1 MATKPKKNARYDLNA
16 ADRRR
21 NLLIQ
26 IGLTSIV
33 VLLGVGL
40 VLYIVMGAD
49 KKPAAGEAKSIQVS
63 SSKLITK
70 EGTTEPKA
78 VVSLYEDFLCPHCGD
93 FEKTFGPTI
102 NQLIDSGAIAAD
114 YYMVAI
120 LDSPSTADY
129 SSRSAGAAY
138 CVADESKEAFR
149 RFHAALYAQQPGETG
164 GAFPDDARLIEVARQ
179 AGAGGTVPDCINK
192 GKYVE
197 MAQGLASASGIQ
209 STPTVKINGQEFDI
223 AGKTPEDLVNEVKS
237 IVGDVPGLMTRPAA
251 PNPTPPPAPPT
262 AP

>member
-1 MATKPKKNARYDLNA
+1 VATKPKKNARYDLNA

-26 IGLTSIV
+26 IGLTAIV

-49 KKPAAGEAKSIQVS
+49 KKPAAGEAKSVSVS

-78 VVSLYEDFLCPHCGD
+78 VVSLYEDFLCPHCGE
-93 FEKTFGPTI
+93 FEKKFGPTI
-102 NQLIDSGAIAAD
+102 NQLIDSGAIQAD

-120 LDSPSTADY
+120 LDSPSTANY
-129 SSRSAGAAY
+129 SSRAAGAAY

-164 GAFPDDARLIEVARQ
+164 GSYPDDARLIEVARQ
-179 AGAGGTVPDCINK
+179 AGAGGSVPDCINK
-192 GKYVE
+192 GKYVA
-197 MAQGLASASGIQ
+197 MVQGLASATGIQ
-209 STPTVKINGQEFDI
+209 STPTVKINGEEFDI
-223 AGKTPEDLVNEVKS
+223 STKSPEDFVNQIKS
-237 IVGDVPGLMTRPAA
+237 IVGDVPGMMTRPAA
-251 PNPTPPPAPPT
+251 PNPTPPAAPPA

>member
-1 MATKPKKNARYDLNA
+1 MATKPTKNARYDLKA

-26 IGLTSIV
+26 IGLTAVV

-49 KKPAAGEAKSIQVS
+49 KKPASGEAKAITVS

-78 VVSLYEDFLCPHCGD
+78 VVSLYEDFLCPHCGE
-93 FEKTFGPTI
+93 FEQKFGPTI
-102 NQLIDSGAIAAD
+102 GQLIDSGAIAAD

-120 LDSPSTADY
+120 LDQPSNDNY
-129 SSRSAGAAY
+129 SSRAGAAAY
-138 CVADESKEAFR
+138 CVADESKDAFR
-149 RFHAALYAQQPGETG
+149 RFHAALYAQQPGETT
-164 GAFPDDARLIEVARQ
+164 ASFPDNARLIEIARQ
-179 AGAGGTVPDCINK
+179 AGAAGSVPDCINK
-192 GKYVE
+192 GKYVP
-197 MAQGLASASGIQ
+197 MVQGLAQATQIQ
-209 STPTVKINGQEFDI
+209 STPTIKINGQDF
-223 AGKTPEDLVNEVKS
+223 AVTATTTPDDLVNQVKS
-237 IVGDVPGLMTRPAA
+237 IVGDVPGLMSKPAA
-251 PNPTPPPAPPT
+251 PTPTVPPT

>member
-26 IGLTSIV
+26 IGLTAVV

-49 KKPAAGEAKSIQVS
+49 KKPASGEAKAITVS

-78 VVSLYEDFLCPHCGD
+78 VVSLYEDFLCPHCGV
-93 FEKTFGPTI
+93 FEQKFGPTI
-102 NQLIDSGAIAAD
+102 SQLIDSGAIAAD

-120 LDSPSTADY
+120 LDQPSNDNY
-129 SSRSAGAAY
+129 SSRAGAAAY
-138 CVADESKEAFR
+138 CVADENKDAFR
-149 RFHAALYAQQPGETG
+149 RFHAALYAQQPGETV
-164 GAFPDDARLIEVARQ
+164 ASFPDNESLIKTARL
-179 AGAGGTVPDCINK
+179 AGAGGSVPDCINK
-192 GKYVE
+192 GKYVP
-197 MAQGLASASGIQ
+197 MVQGLAQATQIQ
-209 STPTVKINGQEFDI
+209 STPTIKINGQDFAVTETT
-223 AGKTPEDLVNEVKS
+223 TPDDLVNQVKS
-237 IVGDVPGLMTRPAA
+237 IVGDVPGLMSKPAA
-251 PNPTPPPAPPT
+251 PTPTVPPMAP
-262 AP
+262 

>member
-1 MATKPKKNARYDLNA
+1 VATKPKKNARYDLKA

-26 IGLTSIV
+26 IGLTAVV

-49 KKPAAGEAKSIQVS
+49 KKPASGEAKAITVS

-78 VVSLYEDFLCPHCGD
+78 VVSLYEDFLCPHCGE
-93 FEKTFGPTI
+93 FEQKFGPTI
-102 NQLIDSGAIAAD
+102 GQLIDSGAIAAD

-120 LDSPSTADY
+120 LDQPSNDNY
-129 SSRSAGAAY
+129 SSRAGAAAY
-138 CVADESKEAFR
+138 CVADESKDAFR
-149 RFHAALYAQQPGETG
+149 RFHAALYAQQPGETT
-164 GAFPDDARLIEVARQ
+164 ASFPDNARLIEIARQ
-179 AGAGGTVPDCINK
+179 AGAAGSVPDCINK
-192 GKYVE
+192 GKYVP
-197 MAQGLASASGIQ
+197 MVQGLAQATQIQ
-209 STPTVKINGQEFDI
+209 STPTIKINGQDF
-223 AGKTPEDLVNEVKS
+223 AVTATTTPDDLVNQVKS
-237 IVGDVPGLMTRPAA
+237 IVGDVPGLMSKPAA
-251 PNPTPPPAPPT
+251 PTPTVPPT

>member
-1 MATKPKKNARYDLNA
+1 VATKPKKNARYDLNA

-26 IGLTSIV
+26 IGLTAIV

-49 KKPAAGEAKSIQVS
+49 KKPSSGEAKSIRVS

-70 EGTTEPKA
+70 EGTTEPKV
-78 VVSLYEDFLCPHCGD
+78 VVSLYEDFLCPHCGE
-93 FEKTFGPTI
+93 FEQNFGPTI

-120 LDSPSTADY
+120 LDSPSTGNY
-129 SSRSAGAAY
+129 SSRAGAAAY
-138 CVADESKEAFR
+138 CVADESTDAFR
-149 RFHAALYAQQPGETG
+149 RFHAALYAQQPSETG
-164 GAFPDDARLIEVARQ
+164 GNVPDNARLIEIARQ
-179 AGAGGTVPDCINK
+179 AGAGGSVPDCINK
-192 GKYVE
+192 GKYVP
-197 MAQGLASASGIQ
+197 MVQGLAKATQIQ

-223 AGKTPEDLVNEVKS
+223 SNATPDKLVEQIKT
-237 IVGDVPGLMTRPAA
+237 IVGDVPGLTTKPAA
-251 PNPTPPPAPPT
+251 PTPTPPAAP
-262 AP
+262 

>member
-1 MATKPKKNARYDLNA
+1 MATNSKKNARYDLNA

-21 NLLIQ
+21 NLFIQ
-26 IGLTSIV
+26 VGLTAIV

-49 KKPAAGEAKSIQVS
+49 KKPAAGETKSIQVS

-78 VVSLYEDFLCPHCGD
+78 VVSLYEDFLCPHCGE
-93 FEKTFGPTI
+93 FERKFGPTI
-102 NQLIDSGAIAAD
+102 SQLVDSGAIAAD

-120 LDSPSTADY
+120 LDSPSTGNY

-138 CVADESKEAFR
+138 CVADESKDAFR
-149 RFHAALYAQQPGETG
+149 RFHSALYAQQPGETG
-164 GAFPDDARLIEVARQ
+164 TSFPDDARLIEVARQ

-192 GKYVE
+192 GKYVSMVE
-197 MAQGLASASGIQ
+197 GLASASGIQ
-209 STPTVKINGQEFDI
+209 STPTVKINGQEFDVSNS
-223 AGKTPEDLVNEVKS
+223 TPDDLVAAVKA
-237 IVGDVPGLMTRPAA
+237 IVGDVPGLMSKPEA
-251 PNPTPPPAPPT
+251 PTPT
-262 AP
+262 APPGAP

>member
-1 MATKPKKNARYDLNA
+1 VATKPKKNARYDLNA

-21 NLLIQ
+21 NLFIQ
-26 IGLTSIV
+26 VGLTAIV

-49 KKPAAGEAKSIQVS
+49 KKPAAGESKSIRVS

-78 VVSLYEDFLCPHCGD
+78 VVSLYEDFLCPHCGE
-93 FEKTFGPTI
+93 FERTFGPTI
-102 NQLIDSGAIAAD
+102 NQLVDSGAIAAD

-120 LDSPSTADY
+120 LDSPSNGNY
-129 SSRSAGAAY
+129 SSRAGGAAY
-138 CVADESKEAFR
+138 CVADESKDAFR

-164 GAFPDDARLIEVARQ
+164 ASFPDDGQLIEVARQ
-179 AGAGGTVPDCINK
+179 AGAAGTVPDCINK
-192 GKYVE
+192 SKYVSMVE
-197 MAQGLASASGIQ
+197 GLASASGIQ
-209 STPTVKINGQEFDI
+209 STPTIKINGQDFAVEQNT
-223 AGKTPEDLVNEVKS
+223 TPDDLVAQIKT
-237 IVGDVPGLMTRPAA
+237 IVGDVPGLMSKPAA
-251 PNPTPPPAPPT
+251 PIPTQPPA

>member
-1 MATKPKKNARYDLNA
+1 VATKPKKNARYDLNA

-21 NLLIQ
+21 NLFIQ
-26 IGLTSIV
+26 IGLTAIV

-49 KKPAAGEAKSIQVS
+49 KKPASGESKSIRVS
-63 SSKLITK
+63 TEKVINK

-78 VVSLYEDFLCPHCGD
+78 VVSLYEDFLCPHCRD
-93 FEKTFGPTI
+93 FEQKFGPTI

-120 LDSPSTADY
+120 LDSPSNGNY
-129 SSRSAGAAY
+129 SSRAAGAAY
-138 CVADESKEAFR
+138 CVADENKDAFR

-164 GAFPDDARLIEVARQ
+164 GSFPDDARLIEVARQ

-192 GKYVE
+192 GKYVSMVE
-197 MAQGLASASGIQ
+197 GLASATGIQ
-209 STPTVKINGQEFDI
+209 STPTIKINGQDFDI
-223 AGKTPEDLVNEVKS
+223 ASKTPEDMVNEIKAT
-237 IVGDVPGLMTRPAA
+237 VGDVPGMMTRPAA
-251 PNPTPPPAPPT
+251 PNPTPPAAP
-262 AP
+262 

>member
-120 LDSPSTADY
+120 LDSPSTAELLLALG
-129 SSRSAGAAY
+129 RCRVLRGRRVEGGVPPLPCRAVRAAT
-138 CVADESKEAFR
+138 R
-149 RFHAALYAQQPGETG
+149 RNRWR
-164 GAFPDDARLIEVARQ
+164 FPR
-179 AGAGGTVPDCINK
+179 
-192 GKYVE
+192 
-197 MAQGLASASGIQ
+197 
-209 STPTVKINGQEFDI
+209 
-223 AGKTPEDLVNEVKS
+223 
-237 IVGDVPGLMTRPAA
+237 
-251 PNPTPPPAPPT
+251 
-262 AP
+262 

>member
-1 MATKPKKNARYDLNA
+1 MATKPKKNARYDLKA

-26 IGLTSIV
+26 IGLTAIV
-33 VLLGVGL
+33 VLVGVGL

-49 KKPAAGEAKSIQVS
+49 KKPASGETKSIRVS
-63 SSKLITK
+63 SSTLITK

-78 VVSLYEDFLCPHCGD
+78 VVSLYEDFLCPHCRD
-93 FEKTFGPTI
+93 FEQKFGPTI

-120 LDSPSTADY
+120 LDSPSNDNY
-129 SSRSAGAAY
+129 SSRAAGAAY
-138 CVADESKEAFR
+138 CVADENKDAFR

-164 GAFPDDARLIEVARQ
+164 ASFPDDARLIEVARQ

-192 GKYVE
+192 GKYVPMVE
-197 MAQGLASASGIQ
+197 GLASASAIQ
-209 STPTVKINGQEFDI
+209 STPTIKINGQDFDI
-223 AGKTPEDLVNEVKS
+223 SNKTPDDLVNEIKS
-237 IVGDVPGLMTRPAA
+237 IVGDVPGMMTRPAA
-251 PNPTPPPAPPT
+251 PNPTPPGAP
-262 AP
+262 

>member
-26 IGLTSIV
+26 IGLTAVV

-49 KKPAAGEAKSIQVS
+49 KKPASGEAKAITVS

-78 VVSLYEDFLCPHCGD
+78 VVSLYEDFLCPHCGE
-93 FEKTFGPTI
+93 FEQKFGPTI
-102 NQLIDSGAIAAD
+102 GQLIDSGAIAAD

-120 LDSPSTADY
+120 LDQPSNDNY
-129 SSRSAGAAY
+129 SSRAGAAAY
-138 CVADESKEAFR
+138 CVADESKDAFR
-149 RFHAALYAQQPGETG
+149 RFHAALYAQQPGETV
-164 GAFPDDARLIEVARQ
+164 ASFPDNESLIKTARL
-179 AGAGGTVPDCINK
+179 AGAGGSVPDCINK
-192 GKYVE
+192 GKYVP
-197 MAQGLASASGIQ
+197 MVQGLAQATQIQ
-209 STPTVKINGQEFDI
+209 STPTVKINGQDFAVTETT
-223 AGKTPEDLVNEVKS
+223 TPDDLVNQVKS
-237 IVGDVPGLMTRPAA
+237 IVGDVPGLMSKPAA
-251 PNPTPPPAPPT
+251 PTPTVPPT